1 MNTKAIL
8 VANTAPIK
16 NVGQNGKAVYFSN
29 GAGICFQLTYNGF
42 FGWRLRA
49 DAKDGASFALAGD
62 AQDLCRFLGEE
73 VRDLTEEI
81 AVATDADVLTLTGA
95 DGARA
100 AVALSGAF
108 AIRFYAANGDLLS
121 EVTGVAVK
129 DGKVCLTG
137 ALADNE
143 AVYGGGQRFDACNRR
158 GTSLMLFSYD
168 GYNTDHGKATYMP
181 IPLFYT
187 TRGGGMFFNH
197 YERMNIA
204 FGDLSDNTWVLD
216 VCKDSLDAYFYTTGS
231 YADVLKAYTELTGKP
246 CVIPTEWMQ
255 GVLICRYAP
264 DFDHLEPMK
273 CIYNSFDEVPQKED
287 LFADRG
293 MTVKA
298 VDLTEEERAQYWS
311 FFGSHGRRCICR
323 DKNGIY
329 YRTTKK
335 GGPSGAGIKYIVENL
350 IAVGQKPTA
359 MVLEGFWYWKDC
371 TLDNAVAKARREEI
385 KATIKWLNDLGIK
398 VMYYMSVAEIQPSM
412 KGYKPEYQLWVDMT
426 YPDGHVESTFKIPQQ
441 GFTSNPDLGSGGA
454 TRSYLDITNPE
465 AVDWYMNTI
474 WNDLVDM
481 GCDGMKIDFCEMM
494 PEEGSYAL
502 RNKEKEVIGYVDLK
516 YRFHNPAIFTGM
528 NTHHALPTYYISL
541 FCKMM
546 NERIAKRPDGD
557 GFMALSRGGAFGSQR
572 NPYLWAG
579 DQTRV
584 FHNLKTQLTSTITS
598 GLAGV
603 PFMTYDMAG
612 YGYQPEGTFF
622 RDGSLE
628 MESQIY
634 SRAVEY
640 TAFTPCIQT
649 HGDVRHLYQ
658 LTEETQ
664 RISHLYTEL
673 HAELLPYIQK
683 VTKIA
688 CETGMPVVRH
698 LVVDYAKD
706 TNVYDIEDQFTLGDA
721 ILLAPILNDEI
732 NAERAVYLPAGTW
745 TNLLTGEEVAG
756 GKTVTVK
763 ANIAQ
768 IPAFLKNDAADAAEL
783 AAVFAGENWTAIKN
797 WN

>member
-1 MNTKAIL
+1 M
-8 VANTAPIK
+8 IK
-16 NVGQNGKAVYFSN
+16 YALQEGKNLYFSN
-29 GAGICFQLTYNGF
+29 TDGVRFELTYNG
-42 FGWRLRA
+42 GGAWRLRA
-49 DAKDGASFALAGD
+49 DQKDGASFARRGD
-62 AQDLCRFLGEE
+62 AQDLCAFMGEE
-73 VRDLTEEI
+73 IVDAREALTVTE
-81 AVATDADVLTLTGA
+81 AADALTVKAGDGSFVLISLQDAGFIKLCHANGKVLSELTGV
-95 DGARA
+95 G
-100 AVALSGAF
+100 L
-108 AIRFYAANGDLLS
+108 
-121 EVTGVAVK
+121 K
-129 DGKVCLTG
+129 DGKMVVTG
-137 ALADNE
+137 ALADGE
-143 AVYGGGQRFDACNRR
+143 GVFGGGQRFDACNRR

-197 YERMNIA
+197 YERMNIV
-204 FGDLSDNTWVLD
+204 FGDETDPTWTLD
-216 VCKDSLDAYFYTTGS
+216 ICKDELDAYFYTTGS
-231 YADVLKAYTELTGKP
+231 YADVLKSYTELTGKP
-246 CVIPTEWMQ
+246 CVVPTEWMQ

-273 CIYNSFDEVPQKED
+273 CIYDTFDEIPNKSD
-287 LFADRG
+287 LFVDREL
-293 MTVKA
+293 TVKA
-298 VDLTEEERAQYWS
+298 ETLTEEERAQYWS

-323 DKNGIY
+323 DKNGTY

-359 MVLEGFWYWKDC
+359 MVLEGFWYWQDC
-371 TLDNAVAKARREEI
+371 TKDNEVAQARRAEI
-385 KATIKWLNDLGIK
+385 KETVKWLNSLGIK
-398 VMYYMSVAEIQPSM
+398 VMYYMSVAQISPSM
-412 KGYKPEYQLWVDMT
+412 KGYKPEYQLWVDLK

-441 GFTSNPDLGSGGA
+441 GFSSNPDLGSGGA

-474 WNDLVDM
+474 WEDLVDM

-502 RNKEKEVIGYVDLK
+502 RNKDKEVIGHVDLR
-516 YRFHNPAIFTGM
+516 YRFHNPALFTGM
-528 NTHHALPTYYISL
+528 NAHHALPTYYISL
-541 FCKMM
+541 FCKLM
-546 NERIAKRPDGD
+546 NEKVAKRADGD

-584 FHNLKTQLTSTITS
+584 FHNLQTQLTSTITS

-612 YGYQPEGTFF
+612 YGYSPEGVFF
-622 RDGSLE
+622 HDGSME

-634 SRAVEY
+634 TRAVEY

-658 LTEETQ
+658 LTEQTQ
-664 RISHLYTEL
+664 KISHLYTEL
-673 HAELLPYIQK
+673 HAELMPYIQK
-683 VTKIA
+683 ITKIA
-688 CETGMPVVRH
+688 CDTGMPVVRH
-698 LVVDYAKD
+698 LVVDYQDDA
-706 TNVYDIEDQFTLGDA
+706 NVYGIEDQFTLGDA
-721 ILLAPILNDEI
+721 ILLAPVLNDEI
-732 NAERAVYLPAGTW
+732 DAEKTVYLPAGTW
-745 TNLLTGEEVAG
+745 TNLLTGETVEG
-756 GKTVTVK
+756 GKSVTVK
-763 ANIAQ
+763 VNIAQ
-768 IPAFLKNDAADAAEL
+768 IPAFLKNDAEDAASL
-783 AAVFAGENWTAIKN
+783 AKIFAGDNWTAIKN